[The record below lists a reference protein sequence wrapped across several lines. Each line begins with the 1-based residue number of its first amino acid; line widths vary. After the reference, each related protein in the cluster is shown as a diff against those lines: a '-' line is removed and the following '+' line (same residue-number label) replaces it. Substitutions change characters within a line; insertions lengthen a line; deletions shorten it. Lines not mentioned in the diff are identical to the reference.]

1 MTKDDKVQENSF
13 AFTKMNYY
21 LLFATIGTIILGL
34 IVMSMDSDVFGF
46 MAITLGPIILML
58 GFLLG
63 FVAILYKPKIK
74 K

>member
-1 MTKDDKVQENSF
+1 MAEDKKVQENNF
-13 AFTKMNYY
+13 AFSKMNYY

-34 IVMSMDSDVFGF
+34 IVMSMDSDKFGF
-46 MAITLGPIILML
+46 MAITLGPVMLML

-63 FVAILYKPKIK
+63 FVAILYKPKAK